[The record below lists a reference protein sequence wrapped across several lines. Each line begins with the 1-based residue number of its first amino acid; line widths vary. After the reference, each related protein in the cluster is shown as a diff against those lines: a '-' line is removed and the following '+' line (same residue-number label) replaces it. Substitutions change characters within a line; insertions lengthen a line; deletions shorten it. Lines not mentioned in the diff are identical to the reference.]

1 MSAAP
6 RVVATIVH
14 SSRVSC
20 FTRLLCPPP
29 ASPLKGEVLRDAAG
43 TRSRVVVRCIHHR
56 LLLTRLSL
64 NPAVYP
70 LLAHQLRGRGHR
82 GAVGASSQVPVA
94 RRVAQSLQTSPDV
107 EDTRSC
113 YDSNEAP
120 RHEQRVLWQRLR
132 ESLLWWGVDGEAG
145 AKLVARI
152 HRSGRVRAPAAAP
165 RRPHVPLANTTA
177 FQVDNGA
184 GDALLASSQ
193 AERSSSG
200 CAAAVCAARNSRSV
214 LALPRW
220 SPAAERATTTTA
232 TTMRS
237 YL

>member
-64 NPAVYP
+64 NPAGYP

-132 ESLLWWGVDGEAG
+132 ESLLWWGQVSMEKQESSLSREFTEAAG
-145 AKLVARI
+145 SEHPQLL
-152 HRSGRVRAPAAAP
+152 RADHMSPSQTP
-165 RRPHVPLANTTA
+165 RPSRLTMV
-177 FQVDNGA
+177 
-184 GDALLASSQ
+184 Q
-193 AERSSSG
+193 ATH
-200 CAAAVCAARNSRSV
+200 C
-214 LALPRW
+214 
-220 SPAAERATTTTA
+220 
-232 TTMRS
+232 
-237 YL
+237 